1 MLPIKT
7 DETINIVPTKVIEN
21 GESNIIL
28 KNQKANVDPNNRTK
42 CC

>member
-28 KNQKANVDPNNRTK
+28 KN
-42 CC
+42 